1 VGSRSVAPDDDPHLT
16 TADRAA
22 SLYRTLRRSEAS
34 GLHWTSQ
41 QLGSALGV
49 AVIGSIVLS
58 GLTSGF
64 ASSIEND
71 TALDEELRTE
81 LVTAIKDGVD
91 FSSVGDVEQQLLDAG
106 LDAEST
112 ATVDRARAGRGGAI
126 GHGR

>member
-1 VGSRSVAPDDDPHLT
+1 M
-16 TADRAA
+16 
-22 SLYRTLRRSEAS
+22 
-34 GLHWTSQ
+34 
-41 QLGSALGV
+41 